1 MKVLAAVLA
10 FIAVASAQNF
20 NTDAQNNWA
29 IVGYPNN
36 FAVVKAGADASGF
49 FHVDPL
55 VRPAIMPGDGRRAC
69 MRIMTKVT
77 SPAAGATTWYAASY
91 MEGEGAARAPTDQ
104 DRKLAIDLSATVR
117 TGSDNFDFTP
127 TTNSTPTAYAWP
139 NGVALLAKVAKC
151 DACIKTTELTVSAII
166 GWCTGVGCCTPTP
179 PATPAITWGPF
190 LAVDDRNTWTFDA
203 TPAAPAFS
211 TMPPSIL
218 ISSASMQGKPT
229 YFLISP
235 DKSTDSVSLVVYN
248 SKATKPA
255 NPTDVQDNRSVDIK
269 ALPLGAKRNGD
280 FRSGPVTL
288 DTTTNYMAAPFVN
301 GGATWTV
308 AVGFG
313 HEPAA
318 AAGLVPSFLVAALL
332 AVVALLL

>member
-49 FHVDPL
+49 MHIDAM
-55 VRPAIMPGDGRRAC
+55 VRPAIMPGDGKRAC
-69 MRIMTKVT
+69 MRIMAKIT

-91 MEGEGAARAPTDQ
+91 MEGEGAAKPPTDQ
-104 DRKLAIDLSATVR
+104 DRKLAMDMSATVR
-117 TGSDNFDFTP
+117 TGADNFDFTP
-127 TTNSTPTAYAWP
+127 STNSTPTAYAWP

-151 DACIKTTELTVSAII
+151 DACIKTTELTVTSII
-166 GWCTGVGCCTPTP
+166 GWCTGTGCCS
-179 PATPAITWGPF
+179 AVTPAITWGPF
-190 LAVDDRNTWTFDA
+190 MAVDDRNTWTFDA
-203 TPAAPAFS
+203 SPAAPAFAA
-211 TMPPSIL
+211 MPPSIL
-218 ISSASMQGKPT
+218 VPSASMMGKPT
-229 YFLISP
+229 YFFIQP
-235 DKSTDSVSLVVYN
+235 DKATDSVSLVVYN

-255 NPTDVQDNRSVDIK
+255 NPTDVQDNKSMDIK
-269 ALPLGAKRNGD
+269 ALPLGAKRSGD

-288 DTTTNYMAAPFVN
+288 DTTMNYMAAPFVN
-301 GGATWTV
+301 GGPTWTI
-308 AVGFG
+308 AIGFG